1 MVHDGPLCAASIRC
15 RQTIRSSNKSAR
27 LGLTASWQ
35 QSPHETRQGNCSTI
49 RSSQDS
55 RAVLGPESTKQGDAM
70 ATGFSPLRCFLVLS
84 RPQPPVAPRELAIS
98 EWKPPKPSG
107 PCEIHDPLSL
117 PAGPKSCGTG
127 RSPRTIDKLRPSGV
141 KPSDGVHREGL
152 KIHIEMV
159 APSPPDGC
167 IAATAHKITS
177 PAGPGASASI
187 CQIVTNGD
195 PLAAG
200 AVARPSKPNNINS
213 SALAGRSPA
222 TLSQQGKKRN
232 CSTAALVLVLVSDSG
247 DSPRCWLHRSSAGSW
262 DELHGFVK
270 DCSTDSLLRRC
281 MVLDFRLR
289 AGGNGRAGGD

>member
-49 RSSQDS
+49 RGSQDS

-141 KPSDGVHREGL
+141 RPSDGVHREGL

-167 IAATAHKITS
+167 IAATAHKSHHQPVRGHLPPSVRLSPTETRWLPGPWHDHPSQIT
-177 PAGPGASASI
+177 
-187 CQIVTNGD
+187 
-195 PLAAG
+195 L
-200 AVARPSKPNNINS
+200 
-213 SALAGRSPA
+213 
-222 TLSQQGKKRN
+222 
-232 CSTAALVLVLVSDSG
+232 TAA
-247 DSPRCWLHRSSAGSW
+247 PWQ
-262 DELHGFVK
+262 
-270 DCSTDSLLRRC
+270 DSLLQLFPSREKSGTAPLLPWSWSWSRTPEIVRAAGSTVLALAVGTSC
-281 MVLDFRLR
+281 MDS
-289 AGGNGRAGGD
+289 